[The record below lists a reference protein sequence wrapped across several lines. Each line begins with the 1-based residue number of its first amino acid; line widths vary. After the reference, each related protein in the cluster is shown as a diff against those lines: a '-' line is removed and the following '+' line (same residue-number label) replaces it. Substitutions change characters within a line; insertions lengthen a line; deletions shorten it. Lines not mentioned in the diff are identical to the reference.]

1 MSEQLTI
8 DQALQQR
15 DLQLARVDTH
25 ADPDWKTRALDAVR
39 RTCEQLPDFIC
50 DDVWTTGGLDSTRED
65 RALGPVMQRAA
76 RNGWCV
82 RTMAGRPSARSHGS
96 PKPVW
101 RSLLCPGTA
110 APIDMST
117 RTPAP
122 SDRNTEAAA

>member
-1 MSEQLTI
+1 MNGQLTI
-8 DQALQQR
+8 DQALAAR
-15 DLQLARVDTH
+15 DVQLARVDEH
-25 ADPDWKTRALDAVR
+25 ADPEWKTRALAAVR

-50 DDVWTTGGLDSTRED
+50 DDVWTTGDLDSTRED

-101 RSLLCPGTA
+101 RSLIYAGQVA
-110 APIDMST
+110 A
-117 RTPAP
+117 
-122 SDRNTEAAA
+122 

>member
-1 MSEQLTI
+1 MRTKKYTI
-8 DQALQQR
+8 DA
-15 DLQLARVDTH
+15 A
-25 ADPDWKTRALDAVR
+25 
-39 RTCEQLPDFIC
+39 
-50 DDVWTTGGLDSTRED
+50 TGGLDSTRED

-76 RNGWCV
+76 RNGWGV

-101 RSLLCPGTA
+101 RSPLCPGTA